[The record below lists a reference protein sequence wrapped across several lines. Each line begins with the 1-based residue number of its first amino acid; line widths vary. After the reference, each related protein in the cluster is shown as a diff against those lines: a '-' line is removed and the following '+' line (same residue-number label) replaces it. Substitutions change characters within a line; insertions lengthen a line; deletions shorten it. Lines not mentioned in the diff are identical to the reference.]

1 MITRQYLVL
10 IFIFNLFIFQF
21 KKAFTEDELLYTC
34 EYKST
39 EYVDHKI
46 YGNDSHFLNEYTK
59 TLGWIKITNTVVK
72 LSGIGWSQGM
82 KFSSKSM
89 DSEFIKINFQN
100 KFNDKVMRSSKIV
113 IDRSNGSLKEYFYL
127 KSNQK
132 SKKFNNYDCLLNKE

>member
-10 IFIFNLFIFQF
+10 ILILNFFVF
-21 KKAFTEDELLYTC
+21 KYNEGFTQEELLYTC

-39 EYVDHKI
+39 KYVGHKI

-59 TLGWIKITNTVVK
+59 TLGWIKITNTDVK
-72 LSGIGWSQGM
+72 ISGIGWSQGM
-82 KFSSKSM
+82 KFSSIIM
-89 DSEFIKINFQN
+89 DTKFIKINFQN

-113 IDRSNGSLKEYFYL
+113 IDRSNGTLKEHFYL

-132 SKKFNNYDCLLNKE
+132 SKKFNNYDCLLNEE

>member
-10 IFIFNLFIFQF
+10 ILILNFFVF
-21 KKAFTEDELLYTC
+21 KYNEGFTQEELLYTC

-39 EYVDHKI
+39 KYVGHKI

-59 TLGWIKITNTVVK
+59 TLGWIKITNTDVK

-82 KFSSKSM
+82 KFSSISM
-89 DSEFIKINFQN
+89 DPKLIKIHFQS
-100 KFNDKVMRSSKIV
+100 KFNDKVMRSSKII

>member
-59 TLGWIKITNTVVK
+59 TLGWIKITNTDVK

>member
-1 MITRQYLVL
+1 MITRLYLVL
-10 IFIFNLFIFQF
+10 IFIFYLFFFQF

-39 EYVDHKI
+39 EYVDHKN

-59 TLGWIKITNTVVK
+59 TLGWIKITKTDVK

-82 KFSSKSM
+82 KFSSISM
-89 DSEFIKINFQN
+89 DGKFIKINFQN
-100 KFNDKVMRSSKIV
+100 KFNDKVMRSSKII
-113 IDRSNGSLKEYFYL
+113 IDRSSGSLKEYFYL

-132 SKKFNNYDCLLNKE
+132 SKKFNNYDCLLKKE

>member
-1 MITRQYLVL
+1 MITRQHLVL
-10 IFIFNLFIFQF
+10 IFIFNLFVFQF
-21 KKAFTEDELLYTC
+21 KEVFTKDELLYTC

-39 EYVDHKI
+39 KYVDHKI
-46 YGNDSHFLNEYTK
+46 HGNDSHFLNEYAK
-59 TLGWIKITNTVVK
+59 TLGWIKITNTDVK

-82 KFSSKSM
+82 KFSSKSI
-89 DSEFIKINFQN
+89 DSKFIKINFQN
-100 KFNDKVMRSSKIV
+100 KLNDNVMRSSKIV

>member
-59 TLGWIKITNTVVK
+59 TLGWIKITKTDVK

>member
-10 IFIFNLFIFQF
+10 IFIFYLFFFQF

-39 EYVDHKI
+39 EYVDHKN
-46 YGNDSHFLNEYTK
+46 YGNDSHFLNEYAK
-59 TLGWIKITNTVVK
+59 TLGWIKITNTDVK

-82 KFSSKSM
+82 KFSSISM
-89 DSEFIKINFQN
+89 DGKFIKINFQN
-100 KFNDKVMRSSKIV
+100 KFNDKVMRSSKII
-113 IDRSNGSLKEYFYL
+113 IDRSSGSLKEYFYL

-132 SKKFNNYDCLLNKE
+132 SKKFNNYDCLLKKE

>member
-10 IFIFNLFIFQF
+10 IFIFYLFFFQF

-39 EYVDHKI
+39 EYVDHKN
-46 YGNDSHFLNEYTK
+46 YGNDSHFLNEYAK
-59 TLGWIKITNTVVK
+59 TLGWIKITNTDVK

-82 KFSSKSM
+82 KFSSISM
-89 DSEFIKINFQN
+89 DGKFIKINFQN
-100 KFNDKVMRSSKIV
+100 KFNNKVMRSSKII

-132 SKKFNNYDCLLNKE
+132 SKKFNNYDCLLKKE

>member
-1 MITRQYLVL
+1 MIIRLYLFY
-10 IFIFNLFIFQF
+10 IFIFNFFFLEL
-21 KKAFTEDELLYTC
+21 KESLAYDDLLYTC

-39 EYVDHKI
+39 KYVDHKT

-59 TLGWIKITNTVVK
+59 KLGWIKITNTDVK

-82 KFSSKSM
+82 KFSSISM
-89 DSEFIKINFQN
+89 DPKLIKIHFQS
-100 KFNDKVMRSSKIV
+100 KFNDKVMRSSKII

>member
-1 MITRQYLVL
+1 MITKQYLVL

-59 TLGWIKITNTVVK
+59 TLGWIKITNTDVK

>member
-10 IFIFNLFIFQF
+10 IFIFNLFVFQF
-21 KKAFTEDELLYTC
+21 KEVFTKDELLYTC

-39 EYVDHKI
+39 KYVNHKI
-46 YGNDSHFLNEYTK
+46 HGNDSHFLNEYAK
-59 TLGWIKITNTVVK
+59 TLGWIKITNTDVK

-82 KFSSKSM
+82 NFSSKSM

>member
-1 MITRQYLVL
+1 MITKQYLVL

-39 EYVDHKI
+39 EYIDHKI

-59 TLGWIKITNTVVK
+59 TLGWIKITNTDVK
-72 LSGIGWSQGM
+72 LAGIGWSQGM